1 MKSILIGIQTCKNTT
16 VEFWANGISKDSI
29 YVESNSYITFDENYK
44 LKQAYNFYS
53 GIGNVNKRKK
63 VKHRIDLKASSANQ
77 LNEYIKF
84 ENRWADRE
92 SAKISQAE
100 RGSIINILTNLVR

>member
-1 MKSILIGIQTCKNTT
+1 MKNILIGFQTCKNTT

-53 GIGNVNKRKK
+53 GIDNVNKRKK
-63 VKHRIDLKASSANQ
+63 VTHRINLKASSTNRLNQ
-77 LNEYIKF
+77 YIES
-84 ENRWADRE
+84 ENLWVDKE
-92 SAKISQAE
+92 SAKISPKE
-100 RGSIINILTNLVR
+100 KGSFIAILTNLGQ